1 MKRQKKKAQKPATR
15 QTALKLK
22 TTEPVQDIDRWAFL
36 GEFRNFTLYGAMGG
50 EVSSFEYAE
59 LQFLAANIRKEKS
72 CRLVSEHRAGHAPP
86 LLLGVAGKRRRTIV
100 GPNTSDYFE

>member
-1 MKRQKKKAQKPATR
+1 M
-15 QTALKLK
+15 
-22 TTEPVQDIDRWAFL
+22 QDIDRRAFL

-86 LLLGVAGKRRRTIV
+86 LLLGVAGKCRRTIV
-100 GPNTSDYFE
+100 GPNTSDYFERQFRSYVKSTVAK